1 MSDTNLAI
9 LIEAIDRANRP
20 INETIKSIEKLQ
32 AMQRTLQSV
41 GQTTANVGKVMSVA
55 VTAPIVAG
63 MGLAAKSAMDF
74 ESTLADVAKV
84 TGLERQS
91 QQLEDIGK
99 AALEMTRTIPMSATG
114 MLQLIEAGAQLGVPL
129 ENLNEFAETAA
140 VMGTA
145 FDVEAGKAGE
155 SMARLKNV
163 FALTIPEVA
172 LMGDAMNHL
181 SANTATSA
189 SQLVEISARAGAA
202 ARTFGLNA
210 TQTTA
215 VAAAFG
221 EFAPNAES
229 AATAINS
236 VLPLLNTAS
245 KNSSR
250 FQRGLATLGVEAK
263 DLEAAIR
270 QDAGGALTGFIQQL
284 GALENQA
291 RASVIADMFG
301 TGIDAQVVNSLAANA
316 DKLGTAFG
324 LVAEESL
331 FAGSMQAEFNTKSET
346 TANQM
351 QLLRNNL
358 TEVAITIG
366 QALLPPLNSLITAVT
381 PMIQQFAAW
390 ATENERLVQIGL
402 VAAGVLAILG
412 PALVVIGTTIS
423 AVATILPILTGAF
436 AAFVAVLTGAF
447 AAFGAVLAFLT
458 GPIGIIIVIV
468 GLLAIA
474 AVRLI
479 RNWDVVGPFF
489 AGLWN
494 RIVSMFQSAWNSI
507 VSMSQ
512 SAFERFKGV
521 IQAGA
526 MSAVSIVFGIG
537 PQMVQAIIGIGQ
549 ALFNAGK
556 NIMGMLAQGIL
567 AGMGG
572 VAGAVG
578 TVVNKVRAM
587 LPGSPVR
594 EGPLTVLNNAA
605 TGPGAKIAEMIA
617 AGIQSGLPAIESA
630 MSGIGLGVEIPSTR
644 RPSAGSGPPA
654 INITMN
660 ISGVANAED
669 AAGIRDEFRR
679 QFEEAMESW
688 SRDRFITGY
697 S

>member
-20 INETIKSIEKLQ
+20 INDVIKSIEKLQ
-32 AMQRTLQSV
+32 GLQRTLQSV

-91 QQLEDIGK
+91 EELAAIGNE
-99 AALEMTRTIPMSATG
+99 ALKLTRSIPMSATG

-129 ENLNEFAETAA
+129 NNLTEFAETAA

-145 FDVEAGKAGE
+145 FDIEAGQAGE

-189 SQLVEISARAGAA
+189 SELVEISARAGAA

-229 AATAINS
+229 ASTAINS

-284 GALENQA
+284 GALDNQA

-324 LVAEESL
+324 LLAEESL

-423 AVATILPILTGAF
+423 AVATILP
-436 AAFVAVLTGAF
+436 VLTGAF
-447 AAFGAVLAFLT
+447 AAFGAVLAFLG
-458 GPIGIIIVIV
+458 GPVTLIIALVA
-468 GLLAIA
+468 GLAIA
-474 AVRLI
+474 AYRLI
-479 RNWDVVGPFF
+479 KNWDVVGPFF

-494 RIVSMFQSAWNSI
+494 RIVSMA
-507 VSMSQ
+507 Q

-587 LPGSPVR
+587 LPGSPVK

-605 TGPGAKIAEMIA
+605 TGPGAKIAEMLA

-630 MSGIGLGVEIPSTR
+630 MSGIGLGVEVPPARSGN
-644 RPSAGSGPPA
+644 AGGSPPA

-660 ISGVANAED
+660 ISGVSSAED